1 LGSSWGAML
10 ALAYAAAYPTSLAS
24 LILVGCGTFD
34 LVARA
39 QLQQTLARR
48 MTDEVRQQLDRAAQ
62 LPAEDERL
70 RAAAEAET
78 MLYAYEPLAPPTED
92 AVDARAH
99 QETWADMLRL
109 QAKGFYPE
117 AFVAIKIPVL
127 MVHGTFDPHPGRL
140 IRAALETYLPQLEYR
155 ELGRCG
161 HWPWLEKFASQEF
174 FSLIR
179 EWLDRHATGA
189 SSQRFLQ

>member
-1 LGSSWGAML
+1 ML
-10 ALAYAAAYPTSLAS
+10 ALAYAAAYPTSVAS

-48 MTDEVRQQLDRAAQ
+48 MNDEVREQLDRAAQ
-62 LPAEDERL
+62 LPTQNERL

-99 QETWADMLRL
+99 RETWADMLRL
-109 QAKGFYPE
+109 QAKGLYPE
-117 AFVAIKIPVL
+117 AFAAIKIPVL

-140 IRAALETYLPQLEYR
+140 IRAGLESYLPQLEYR

-189 SSQRFLQ
+189 SSLSLSR